1 MAQKRKKNTNCSKN
15 QTASLTQQTTYKN
28 TAKDRLHAFWRVFQ
42 KEDEVLVIINA
53 DPDALAT
60 ALAIKRLLRYK
71 VKSVTIAHPNEIRRL
86 NNMEM
91 VERLKIPLERLKNVK
106 IDQYSKRV
114 MVDSQPDHLPCFEKI
129 KIHAIIDHHPA
140 NVTHDAEFVDIR
152 PEYGATSTMAVE
164 YLRAANMKPSVALA
178 TALFYG
184 IKVDTQDFEQKSVL
198 ADGISFRYLFNI
210 ANRDLVRKFEL
221 TDLRRSELKYFSI
234 ALAELKFS
242 KGRYYTHLGRVR
254 SPDVLVIVADFLNH
268 VGEIDWVFVSGIH
281 GEKLVVIFRCDGYRK
296 SAGKLAERIFGGLGS
311 AGGHK
316 GAARAEVPLKNLH
329 LGEKEFTSDTLKRFI
344 MRHI

>member
-1 MAQKRKKNTNCSKN
+1 MAHKQKQSVPFPCKQN
-15 QTASLTQQTTYKN
+15 YKN
-28 TAKDRLHAFWRVFQ
+28 TAKNRLNAFLKVFE
-42 KEDEVLVIINA
+42 KEDTVLVIINA

-60 ALAIKRLLRYK
+60 AMAVKRLLRYK
-71 VKSVTIAHPNEIRRL
+71 VKSVTVAHPNEIRRL
-86 NNMEM
+86 NNVAM
-91 VERLKIPLERLKNVK
+91 VKRLRIPIERLKDVK
-106 IDQYSKRV
+106 IDQFSKRV

-129 KIHAIIDHHPA
+129 KIHAIIDHHPISG
-140 NVTHDAEFVDIR
+140 EFDSEFIDIR
-152 PEYGATSTMAVE
+152 PEYGATSSMAVE
-164 YLRAANMKPSVALA
+164 YLRAAGLKPSVALA

-221 TDLRRSELKYFSI
+221 TDLRRSELKYFST
-234 ALAELKFS
+234 ALSELKYS
-242 KGRYYTHLGRVR
+242 KGRYYSHLGRVR

-296 SAGKLAERIFGGLGS
+296 SAGKLADRIFGSIGS

-316 GAARAEVPLKNLH
+316 GAARAEVPLKNLD
-329 LGEKEFTSDTLKRFI
+329 LGEKEFSSDTLKRFI